1 MVKSFDTACSQASN
15 QPKKQ
20 SPKPIEKT
28 SKPEKPIEKTLKT
41 ALTRDGPKWSLSK
54 LAMN

>member
-1 MVKSFDTACSQASN
+1 MVKSYDTACSQASN
-15 QPKKQ
+15 EPKKQ

-54 LAMN
+54 LEMN